1 MGWFDLWSRP
11 KPDLETKI
19 IEFGRTRFDD
29 IEDDIK
35 GLKSSLQTFI
45 EDTEKA
51 LKKLKE
57 RVGSL
62 EEKGEWKPRFGDR
75 VRFRH
80 SFFGEM
86 EGIFLEA
93 VFPERWSL
101 MFHDPSCGGSL
112 KHYIVDKKDVEKCN
126 D

>member
-1 MGWFDLWSRP
+1 MGWFNFWGKP
-11 KPDLETKI
+11 KSKPETKI

-35 GLKSSLQTFI
+35 ELKSSLQAFV

-51 LKKLKE
+51 LHKLKE

-75 VRFRH
+75 VRFKH

-86 EGIFLEA
+86 NGIFLEP
-93 VFPERWSL
+93 VFPDRWAL
-101 MFHDPSCGGSL
+101 LFRDPSNNGDL
-112 KHYIVDKKDVEKCN
+112 KHYVADAKDVEKAN
-126 D
+126 E

>member
-1 MGWFDLWSRP
+1 MPLLIEDFFGRFMRKKDLSYKKRIEFIE
-11 KPDLETKI
+11 KDLE
-19 IEFGRTRFDD
+19 
-29 IEDDIK
+29 
-35 GLKSSLQTFI
+35 GLKGSLQAFV

-51 LKKLKE
+51 LRKLKE

-86 EGIFLEA
+86 EGVVMEA
-93 VFPERWSL
+93 RHPTQFQLAFR
-101 MFHDPSCGGSL
+101 DPSNEGDL
-112 KHYIVDKKDVEKCN
+112 KFYTVDIKDMEKAN

>member
-1 MGWFDLWSRP
+1 MFKKIKEVLFPPQP
-11 KPDLETKI
+11 KPLS
-19 IEFGRTRFDD
+19 GRTRLDD
-29 IEDDIK
+29 IEDDID
-35 GLKSSLQTFI
+35 GLKNSLQAYVD
-45 EDTEKA
+45 DTEKA

-86 EGIFLEA
+86 IGVIIN
-93 VFPERWSL
+93 SL
-101 MFHDPSCGGSL
+101 STSQYMLVFHDPSNNDET
-112 KHYIVDKKDVEKCN
+112 KFYTVKAEDMEKAS

>member
-11 KPDLETKI
+11 KPEPY
-19 IEFGRTRFDD
+19 EGRCRLDD

-35 GLKSSLQTFI
+35 GLKNSLQAFV

-51 LKKLKE
+51 LCKLKE

-80 SFFGEM
+80 SYFGEM
-86 EGIFLEA
+86 IGVIIDFPFPSQYQL
-93 VFPERWSL
+93 VFR
-101 MFHDPSCGGSL
+101 DPSNNDDT
-112 KHYIVDKKDVEKCN
+112 KFYTVNAEDVEKA
-126 D
+126 DD

>member
-1 MGWFDLWSRP
+1 MFRKIKEFLFPPQP
-11 KPDLETKI
+11 KPLS
-19 IEFGRTRFDD
+19 GRTRFDD

-35 GLKSSLQTFI
+35 GLKSSLQAFI
-45 EDTEKA
+45 KETEKA
-51 LKKLKE
+51 LRNLKE

-86 EGIFLEA
+86 TGVIIDSP
-93 VFPERWSL
+93 FPSRYQL
-101 MFHDPSCGGSL
+101 VFHDPSNNDDT
-112 KHYIVDKKDVEKCN
+112 KFYTVDIKDMEKA
-126 D
+126 DD

>member
-1 MGWFDLWSRP
+1 MPISLEDFFGRFMRKEDLSYKKRIEFIE
-11 KPDLETKI
+11 KDLEN
-19 IEFGRTRFDD
+19 
-29 IEDDIK
+29 
-35 GLKSSLQTFI
+35 LKDSLQAFV
-45 EDTEKA
+45 EDTDKA
-51 LKKLKE
+51 LRKLKE

-101 MFHDPSCGGSL
+101 MFRDPSNNGDL
-112 KHYIVDKKDVEKCN
+112 KHYIADKKDVEKA
-126 D
+126 DA

>member
-1 MGWFDLWSRP
+1 MPILLEDFFARFMRKEDLSYKKRLELLE
-11 KPDLETKI
+11 KDVDDLKNSVQKAIDEAQVILNGLKKRIVDLE
-19 IEFGRTRFDD
+19 
-29 IEDDIK
+29 
-35 GLKSSLQTFI
+35 
-45 EDTEKA
+45 
-51 LKKLKE
+51 
-57 RVGSL
+57 
-62 EEKGEWKPRFGDR
+62 EEQEWKPRFGDK

-112 KHYIVDKKDVEKCN
+112 KHYIADKKDVEKA
-126 D
+126 DD